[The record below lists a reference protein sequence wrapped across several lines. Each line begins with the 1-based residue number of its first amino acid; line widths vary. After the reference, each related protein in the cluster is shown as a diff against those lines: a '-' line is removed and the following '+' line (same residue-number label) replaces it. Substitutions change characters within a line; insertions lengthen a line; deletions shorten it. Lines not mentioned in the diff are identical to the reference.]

1 MTVPERRALLHLEED
16 VDGVEVVTSS
26 GPARVSV
33 TGATGRPAGTLVL
46 THGAGGGVRAPDLGA
61 LAATAHGTGFAVV
74 AVEQPYR
81 VAGRRSPPAPV
92 PQDAAWVE
100 VLAAL
105 AVVPPLVLA
114 GRSNGARVACRTAAG
129 CGAAG
134 VVALAFPVHPP
145 GRPDSSRLAELA
157 AAPCPVLVV
166 QGERDPFGVPGRARG
181 RRIVVLPGAVH
192 DLRRAEPVIQ
202 REVRTFLRRIARSAG
217 TTPVG
222 S

>member
-1 MTVPERRALLHLEED
+1 VRLDEDAAGEE
-16 VDGVEVVTSS
+16 VATTA
-26 GPARVSV
+26 GPARVGV
-33 TGATGRPAGTLVL
+33 TGATGRPVGTLVL
-46 THGAGGGVRAPDLGA
+46 THGAGGGVRAPDLDA
-61 LAATAHGTGFAVV
+61 LADAARGAGFVVV

-81 VAGRRSPPAPV
+81 VAGRRAPPAPAR
-92 PQDAAWVE
+92 QDEAWRE

-145 GRPDSSRLAELA
+145 GRPDSSRLGELA

-166 QGERDPFGVPGRARG
+166 QGERDPFGVPGRGRAR
-181 RRIVVLPGAVH
+181 RVVVVPGAAH
-192 DLRRAEPVIQ
+192 DLRGAGAVIE
-202 REVRTFLRRIARSAG
+202 REAQAFLRRVAR
-217 TTPVG
+217 
-222 S
+222 

>member
-1 MTVPERRALLHLEED
+1 VTVPERRARLHLEEGAA
-16 VDGVEVVTSS
+16 GVEVVTSS

-33 TGATGRPAGTLVL
+33 AGATGRPAGTLVL
-46 THGAGGGVRAPDLGA
+46 THGAGGGVRVPDLDALGA
-61 LAATAHGTGFAVV
+61 AARGAGFAVV

-81 VAGRRSPPAPV
+81 VAGRRAPPAPAR
-92 PQDAAWVE
+92 QDAAWRE

-145 GRPDSSRLAELA
+145 GRPDSSRLGELA
-157 AAPCPVLVV
+157 AVTCPVLVV
-166 QGERDPFGVPGRARG
+166 QGERDPFGVPGRGRG
-181 RRIVVLPGAVH
+181 RRVVVVPGAAH
-192 DLRRAEPVIQ
+192 DLRGAGAVIEREARA
-202 REVRTFLRRIARSAG
+202 FLRRVAR
-217 TTPVG
+217 
-222 S
+222 